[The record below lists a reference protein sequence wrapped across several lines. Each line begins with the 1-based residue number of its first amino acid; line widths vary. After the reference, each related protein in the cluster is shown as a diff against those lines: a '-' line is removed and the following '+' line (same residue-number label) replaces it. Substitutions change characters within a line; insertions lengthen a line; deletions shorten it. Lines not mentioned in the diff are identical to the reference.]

1 MTNRD
6 VLAELLILCAK
17 GDQRAYETL
26 YRTVSPKLYALS
38 LALLRNEE
46 MAEDVLQDSFIKI
59 WNRAMSY
66 DPAKGSAMTWMTS
79 IVRNRALDLLR
90 SSRLQLEQE
99 RADIADLDLPTTEHG
114 PSAASEIYEST
125 AAIMA
130 CLDQLKDQQ
139 KHCILMA
146 YYFGHTHNELAA
158 SLQIPLGTIKAWI
171 RRGLERIRECLS

>member
-6 VLAELLILCAK
+6 VLAKLLTLCAK
-17 GDQRAYETL
+17 GDQRSFEAL
-26 YRTVSPKLYALS
+26 YRMVSPKLYAVS

-46 MAEDVLQDSFIKI
+46 MAEDVLQDSFVKI
-59 WNRAMSY
+59 WSRAVGY

-90 SSRLQLEQE
+90 STRLKLEQE
-99 RADIADLDLPTTEHG
+99 SGDFGDLDLATAEHG
-114 PSAASEIYEST
+114 PSVSTEIHAST
-125 AAIMA
+125 AAIMD
-130 CLDQLKDQQ
+130 CLDQLKAQQ

-146 YYFGHTHNELAA
+146 YYYGHTHGELAA

-171 RRGLERIRECLS
+171 RRGLQRVRECLG

>member
-6 VLAELLILCAK
+6 VLAELLIKCAE
-17 GDQRAYETL
+17 GDQRSYEAL
-26 YRTVSPKLYALS
+26 YRMVSPKLYAIG

-46 MAEDVLQDSFIKI
+46 MAEDVLQDSFVKI
-59 WNRAMSY
+59 WNRAMSF
-66 DPAKGSAMTWMTS
+66 DPARGSAMTWMTS

-90 SSRLQLEQE
+90 SSRKQLERE
-99 RADIADLDLPTTEHG
+99 FGDFADLDLVASEHG
-114 PSAASEIYEST
+114 PSASTEIHAST

-139 KHCILMA
+139 KHCILLA
-146 YYFGHTHNELAA
+146 YYYGYTHSELAA

>member
-6 VLAELLILCAK
+6 VLAELLIRCAK
-17 GDQRAYETL
+17 GDQRSYETL

-46 MAEDVLQDSFIKI
+46 MAEDVLQDSFVKI
-59 WNRAMSY
+59 WSRAMSY
-66 DPAKGSAMTWMTS
+66 DPAKGSAMAWMTS

-90 SSRLQLEQE
+90 SSRVQFEQE
-99 RADIADLDLPTTEHG
+99 SADLAELDLPSSAHG
-114 PSAASEIYEST
+114 PHVVSEIHESA

-130 CLDQLKDQQ
+130 CLEQLKDQQ

-146 YYFGHTHNELAA
+146 YYYGHTHSELAA
-158 SLQIPLGTIKAWI
+158 SLKTPLGTIKAWI

>member
-17 GDQRAYETL
+17 GDQRSYETL
-26 YRTVSPKLYALS
+26 YRMVSPKLYAIG

-46 MAEDVLQDSFIKI
+46 MAEDVLQDSFVKI

-66 DPAKGSAMTWMTS
+66 DPARGSAMTWMTS

-90 SSRLQLEQE
+90 SSRLQMEQKSE
-99 RADIADLDLPTTEHG
+99 NLADLDLVTTEHG
-114 PSAASEIYEST
+114 PSAASEIHAST

-146 YYFGHTHNELAA
+146 YYYGYTHCELAA
-158 SLQIPLGTIKAWI
+158 SLQTPLGTIKAWI
-171 RRGLERIRECLS
+171 RRGLEQVRECLN